1 MNKQRPS
8 SQTRTAHV
16 GQKRCQYL
24 ALLGLSLFSVALV
37 QEKAVTAQAAD
48 SSAQT
53 GMVVKRVA
61 PEGKA
66 SPAAPVAAPA
76 ASKLT
81 NDDEP
86 EGEQP
91 QEKPTPS
98 ESVTDGQGA
107 KSDSQENSLAKSNL
121 VKQGD
126 TESEEATNSEQPAD
140 EDSDHSAPIHKSTA
154 DPTPTPYKEQVT
166 SETPATTTDTT
177 PAKAAK
183 GKVYVRYV
191 TDHGGEL
198 LKKVMTG
205 HVGEKFTAES
215 LKFTTGDD
223 KDFMLTGASRISGI
237 YSTKAQTVTFVY
249 RIPWVRA
256 TSKNGLNI
264 FTITYGDGSLKSVQI
279 YDGDFEIDL
288 VKDAQGR
295 PVALLQVM
303 GALPVGKRT
312 YFSAN
317 EVIHRGKS
325 FGLFNTKK
333 YSYIFE
339 KADGGSIV
347 KVLKINQETGR
358 LTVQNISSQFEADQ
372 AAKALAIEQSTTFEK
387 FWHQLVASQQQDE
400 GASYQNV
407 GTALVSRN
415 QTIRQSGIN
424 GASET
429 STSLPQT
436 SEKTAKISVLGYV
449 GLFVLG
455 VMGFWVKRE
464 RQR

>member
-24 ALLGLSLFSVALV
+24 ALLGLSLFSMALV
-37 QEKAVTAQAAD
+37 QEKTVTAQAAD

-81 NDDEP
+81 NDDDP

-98 ESVTDGQGA
+98 ESVTDSQGA

-121 VKQGD
+121 VKQDG
-126 TESEEATNSEQPAD
+126 TESENTINSEQPAD
-140 EDSDHSAPIHKSTA
+140 EDSVRSAPIQQSTA
-154 DPTPTPYKEQVT
+154 DPKPTSYKNQVT
-166 SETPATTTDTT
+166 SGTPATTTDTT

-303 GALPVGKRT
+303 GVPVGKRT

-325 FGLFNTKK
+325 FGLLNTKK
-333 YSYIFE
+333 YSYIFG

-400 GASYQNV
+400 GASYQNA

-415 QTIRQSGIN
+415 QAIRQSEIN
-424 GASET
+424 GASEIPA
-429 STSLPQT
+429 SLPQT
-436 SEKTAKISVLGYV
+436 SEKTAKISMLGYV